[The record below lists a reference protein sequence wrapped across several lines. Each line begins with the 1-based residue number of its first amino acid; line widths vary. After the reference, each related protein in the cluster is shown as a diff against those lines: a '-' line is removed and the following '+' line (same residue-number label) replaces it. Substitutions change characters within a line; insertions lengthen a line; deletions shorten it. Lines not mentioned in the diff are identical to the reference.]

1 MNVRRT
7 FRILR
12 KDLAIGPRNPIM
24 LFVIILP
31 VIMTFVLQMVFGDLF
46 IQNPKLAI
54 LDAGPSQISRLLE
67 EREGIDVVPVE
78 SLSSL
83 KQMLADNDVAAGLFL
98 PTGFDSALQK
108 GDQPLMEYYMS
119 GESYALDRLVL
130 TLTALDLIREV
141 EGRSPVV
148 AVEVVD
154 YGTGD
159 PIPMSTR
166 LVPLVVL
173 FAFIMAGLFVPASS
187 VVDER
192 EKRTVI
198 AILSTPTKVG
208 EFLSAKAMLGI
219 ILSFLMAI
227 ATLLLNKAFMQ
238 NQLVLVLV
246 LFVSSFFWALM
257 GLLIGLLSANSQ
269 TLFAI
274 VKGSGVFLM
283 GPAVFYLFPDWPQWI
298 ARVIPTFW
306 AIDPLWQVLANQAPL
321 RDLTGSLAVLG
332 GMIIAL
338 IFLVRLLTKRMLA
351 KLANS

>member
-1 MNVRRT
+1 MNARRI
-7 FRILR
+7 FRILS
-12 KDLAIGPRNPIM
+12 KDLAIGPRSPIM

-31 VIMTFVLQMVFGDLF
+31 IIMTFVLQMVFGNLF
-46 IQNPKLAI
+46 IQNPKLAV
-54 LDAGPSQISRLLE
+54 LDEGPSQISRLLE
-67 EREGIDVVPVE
+67 KRDGIEIISAD
-78 SLSSL
+78 SLASL
-83 KQMLADNDVAAGLFL
+83 KLMVTNNDAAAGLVL

-108 GDQPLMEYYMS
+108 GDQPLMEYYIS

-130 TLTALDLIREV
+130 TLTALDMIREV

-148 AVEVVD
+148 AVEIVD
-154 YGTGD
+154 YGSGD

-192 EKRTVI
+192 EKRTVV
-198 AILSTPTKVG
+198 AVLTTPAKVG

-219 ILSFLMAI
+219 ILSLLMAI
-227 ATLLLNKAFMQ
+227 VTLLLNKAFMQ

-246 LFVSSFFWALM
+246 LFISSIFWALM

-274 VKGSGVFLM
+274 VKGSGVFLV
-283 GPAVFYLFPDWPQWI
+283 GPAVFYLFPEWPQWI
-298 ARVIPTFW
+298 ARVVPTFW
-306 AIDPLWQVLANQAPL
+306 AIDPLWQVLANQASL
-321 RDLTGSLAVLG
+321 RDLVGPLAVVVG
-332 GMIIAL
+332 IIIVL
-338 IFLVRLLTKRMLA
+338 IFLVRILAKRMLA